1 MNPLDAVE
9 RDLLAEGIEDV
20 VGVWEVIRRV
30 RQECPGLSAEE
41 VRRTTLHTVK
51 QLLDQ
56 RFMEV
61 GGALRE
67 DGTLDRWDVSAEDV
81 LARIAA
87 AWTEL
92 GREPDVWDIGWLVT
106 TEAGEKAVQTHDHQ
120 LRQAP
125 RAR

>member
-1 MNPLDAVE
+1 MRLSAVE
-9 RDLLAEGIEDV
+9 RDLLAEGLEDV

-56 RFMEV
+56 RLIDV

-67 DGTLDRWDVSAEDV
+67 DGTLTPWDVSVEEA
-81 LARIAA
+81 LARIDA

-106 TEAGEKAVQTHDHQ
+106 TEAGEKVVKAHDHQ
-120 LRQAP
+120 PRRAP
-125 RAR
+125 RPR

>member
-1 MNPLDAVE
+1 VRLSAVE
-9 RDLLAEGIEDV
+9 RDLLAEGLEDV
-20 VGVWEVIRRV
+20 VGLWEVIRRV

-56 RFMEV
+56 RWMDI

-67 DGTLDRWDVSAEDV
+67 DGTLNPWDVSAEDA
-81 LARIAA
+81 LARIDA
-87 AWTEL
+87 AWAEL
-92 GREPDVWDIGWLVT
+92 GREPDVWDIGWLAT
-106 TEAGEKAVQTHDHQ
+106 TEAGEKAVRAHDHQ
-120 LRQAP
+120 PRRAP